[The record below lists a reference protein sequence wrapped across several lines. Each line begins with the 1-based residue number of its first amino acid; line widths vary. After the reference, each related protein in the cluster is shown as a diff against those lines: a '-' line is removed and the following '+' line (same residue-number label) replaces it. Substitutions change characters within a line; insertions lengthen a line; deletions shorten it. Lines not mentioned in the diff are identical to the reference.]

1 MKKSTEELYKLI
13 KEKRDV
19 AEYLE
24 ENSSELLFSS
34 VHELLEFHINSKGL
48 NRSEVIDKANLAKSY
63 GYQILQGKKNASRDK
78 LLCLCF
84 GMELN
89 LSETNRV
96 LKQAGLS
103 ALYPR
108 VPKDAIIISCIEQK
122 KTLMEANEKL
132 DELGEKILE

>member
-19 AEYLE
+19 AEYLQ

-122 KTLMEANEKL
+122 KSLMEVNEKL